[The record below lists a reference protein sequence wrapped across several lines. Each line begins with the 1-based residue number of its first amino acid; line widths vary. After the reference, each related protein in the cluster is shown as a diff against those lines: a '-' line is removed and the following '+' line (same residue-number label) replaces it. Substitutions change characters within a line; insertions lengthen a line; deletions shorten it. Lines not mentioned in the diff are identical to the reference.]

1 MRRTTRDRRMNK
13 SGEYEED
20 AEEDE
25 EEDHENVEA
34 VDNRIKGV

>member
-13 SGEYEED
+13 GGEYEED
-20 AEEDE
+20 AEE